1 MQTIMVVNSK
11 GGCGKTTL
19 AANLA
24 SYYAGRV
31 NTVLMD
37 YDPQGSCMK
46 WLSLRP
52 EERPVIHGI
61 AAYQKPTGVTRS
73 WQLRAVAHAERVIVD
88 APPGLNGA
96 ALFEFVKQAD
106 TILIPVL
113 PSPIDIHATA
123 HFIQELLLAGK
134 TRLNNKRVA
143 VVANRVRENTQVFHK
158 LERFLASLKLPFI
171 AKLRDTQNYIR
182 AAQEGIGIFEIT
194 PPSIV
199 ERDRQQWGSLLA
211 WLEQEASAKEK
222 SVTFLSDYAA
232 TKPLQGVA

>member
-24 SYYAGRV
+24 SYYAGSV
-31 NTVLMD
+31 STVLMD
-37 YDPQGSCMK
+37 YDPQGSCMR
-46 WLSLRP
+46 WLSQRP
-52 EERPVIHGI
+52 EGSPLIHGI
-61 AAYQKPTGVTRS
+61 AAYQKPVGVTRS
-73 WQLRAVAHAERVIVD
+73 WQFRALANAERVIID
-88 APPGLNGA
+88 APPGLSGA
-96 ALFEFVKQAD
+96 ELYEYVREVD

-134 TRLNNKRVA
+134 ARLHNKRVA

-158 LERFLASLKLPFI
+158 LERFLANLKLPFI

-182 AAQEGIGIFEIT
+182 AAQDGVGIFELA
-194 PPSIV
+194 PPSLV
-199 ERDRQQWGSLLA
+199 MRDIQQWGSLLA
-211 WLEQEASAKEK
+211 WLEQDAVAKGK
-222 SVTFLSDYAA
+222 SVAFLSDY
-232 TKPLQGVA
+232 TNSRPMQGVA